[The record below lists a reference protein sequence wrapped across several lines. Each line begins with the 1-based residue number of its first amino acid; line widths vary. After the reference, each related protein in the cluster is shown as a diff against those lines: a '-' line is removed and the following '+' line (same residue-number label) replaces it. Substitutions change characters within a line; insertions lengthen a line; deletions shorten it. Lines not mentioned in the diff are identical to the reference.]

1 MADIQIITDVP
12 LFTNEQ
18 NQNNKKLIVL
28 SPSSLPFDDNPIKG
42 SHNLVDSNT
51 IYTLSGILN
60 TNIKTNATNIKTNT
74 NNIKTNTNNIK
85 TLNEKVSKLVGFP
98 DYNKGVA
105 YTASNYFG
113 YNKANKF
120 TIPRDGW
127 LFIRCGGDEIVPK
140 YYINGYDNNSFSHA
154 VAMYGTGHANHS
166 SIFIPVK
173 KNNFF
178 TCSIWW
184 AVQNIIIYPM
194 L

>member
-18 NQNNKKLIVL
+18 NQNDKKLIVL
-28 SPSSLPFDDNPIKG
+28 SPSSLPFDNIPTKD

-51 IYTLSGILN
+51 IYNLSGILN
-60 TNIKTNATNIKTNT
+60 TNIKTNDTNIKTANT
-74 NNIKTNTNNIK
+74 NITTISG
-85 TLNEKVSKLVGFP
+85 TISKLVGFP
-98 DYNKGVA
+98 DYDKGVA
-105 YTASNYFG
+105 HTVSAYFG
-113 YNKANKF
+113 ASKENKF
-120 TIPRDGW
+120 TIPHDGW
-127 LFIRCGGDEIVPK
+127 LFVRCGGDEIVPK
-140 YYINGYDNNSFSHA
+140 YYINGYNNDSFSHA

-184 AVQNIIIYPM
+184 AVKNIIMYPM